1 MENDNF
7 FTQPVMDTPP
17 GTVMKFHGKEQIIW
31 SVNSYLGLAGNEEIK
46 SVARDTLDEWSVSGP
61 MGSRMMS
68 GNTIHHIELEKQLAE
83 FAQKEASILFNY
95 GYLGVI
101 GSIASILGPDDT
113 IVMDKLAHACI
124 IDSALMSRAQLRV
137 YRHNDMESLEN
148 TLKRANKN
156 RKGGVLILTEGVYGM
171 TGDLAKLD
179 EICALKEKY
188 NARIF
193 VDDAHGVG
201 VVGDKGRGAADFFG
215 VQDKVDL
222 YFGTFAKA
230 FASIGG
236 FTAGDTDVIQW
247 IRYNARTQIFAKSLP
262 MIYVKS
268 LEKTLELVI
277 NGDDR
282 RKKCFENSRKLADGL
297 RDLGYFIAKV
307 DSPIVPVFLPE
318 GEEMATTMMAYL
330 RERGVFISAVVYPV
344 IPRGLALIRMIPT
357 AAHTDEQ
364 INTTIEKFKEMRDEL
379 KLHLNMDPKVVHRIY
394 SGHDE

>member
-1 MENDNF
+1 
-7 FTQPVMDTPP
+7 
-17 GTVMKFHGKEQIIW
+17 
-31 SVNSYLGLAGNEEIK
+31 
-46 SVARDTLDEWSVSGP
+46 
-61 MGSRMMS
+61 
-68 GNTIHHIELEKQLAE
+68 
-83 FAQKEASILFNY
+83 
-95 GYLGVI
+95 
-101 GSIASILGPDDT
+101 
-113 IVMDKLAHACI
+113 
-124 IDSALMSRAQLRV
+124 
-137 YRHNDMESLEN
+137 
-148 TLKRANKN
+148 
-156 RKGGVLILTEGVYGM
+156 M